1 MDLQTFFPLLKKQLN
16 SRSLLVP
23 GAGFFLCLVLTIAM
37 WGCAGTLP
45 RQWSPPF
52 NGMPVQHQIS
62 SVPFFPQTD
71 YQCGPASLAMTL
83 VWSGVLTDPER
94 LAGSVY
100 TPSLKGSLQPAM
112 IGAARRHGR
121 VAYVISSPEELL
133 AEVAAGH
140 PVIVLQNLGLSWAPV
155 WHYAVVIGYD
165 ADSGVVTLHSGET
178 NRKETAMRVFE
189 NTWSRSSYWGLLTL
203 PPDRLPATAA
213 KTDYTEAVLGLEKA
227 RKWPEAVAGYRTALK
242 KWPDNLPARMGIGNA
257 YYAMGDLP
265 GAERAF
271 AEATR
276 QFPAQG
282 AAFNNLAQVLFEQGQ
297 KEAALAAAEKAVSM
311 GGPMSGVFQNTLEEI
326 KSSLSEP

>member
-1 MDLQTFFPLLKKQLN
+1 MPVSGT
-16 SRSLLVP
+16 
-23 GAGFFLCLVLTIAM
+23 GFFLCLVLATVLL
-37 WGCAGTLP
+37 GCAGTLS

-52 NGMPVQHQIS
+52 KGMPVQHQIS

-83 VWSGVLTDPER
+83 VWSGVATDPDK
-94 LAGSVY
+94 LAAAVY

-165 ADSGVVTLHSGET
+165 ADTGVVTLHSGET
-178 NRKETAMRVFE
+178 NSKETAMRVFD

-203 PPDRLPATAA
+203 PPNRLPATAA
-213 KTDYTEAVLGLEKA
+213 ETDYTEAVLGLEKA
-227 RKWPEAVAGYRTALK
+227 RRWLEAIEGYHAALE
-242 KWPDNLPARMGIGNA
+242 KWPDNFHARMGIGNA

-265 GAERAF
+265 AAERSF
-271 AEATR
+271 AEAAR
-276 QFPAQG
+276 QFPTEG
-282 AAFNNLAQVLFEQGQ
+282 ATFNNLAQVLFEQG
-297 KEAALAAAEKAVSM
+297 KKKAALTAAEKAVSM
-311 GGPMSGVFQNTLEEI
+311 GGPLSGVFQETLEEI
-326 KSSLSEP
+326 KSSLNQP

>member
-1 MDLQTFFPLLKKQLN
+1 
-16 SRSLLVP
+16 
-23 GAGFFLCLVLTIAM
+23 
-37 WGCAGTLP
+37 
-45 RQWSPPF
+45 
-52 NGMPVQHQIS
+52 MPVQHQIS

-121 VAYVISSPEELL
+121 LAYVISSPEELL

-178 NRKETAMRVFE
+178 NRKETAMRVFD

-213 KTDYTEAVLGLEKA
+213 EAGYTDAVLGLEKA
-227 RKWPEAVAGYRTALK
+227 RKWPEAIAGYRTALK
-242 KWPDNLPARMGIGNA
+242 KWPDNFPAHMGIGYA
-257 YYAMGDLP
+257 YAAMGDLP
-265 GAERAF
+265 AAEHAF

-276 QFPAQG
+276 QFPTEG
-282 AAFNNLAQVLFEQGQ
+282 AAYNNLADVLFKQG
-297 KEAALAAAEKAVSM
+297 KKTAALAAAQKAVSM
-311 GGPMSGVFQNTLEEI
+311 GGPMSAVFQETMEEI
-326 KSSLSEP
+326 KSSLNQP

>member
-1 MDLQTFFPLLKKQLN
+1 
-16 SRSLLVP
+16 
-23 GAGFFLCLVLTIAM
+23 
-37 WGCAGTLP
+37 
-45 RQWSPPF
+45 
-52 NGMPVQHQIS
+52 MPVQHQIS

-83 VWSGVLTDPER
+83 VWSGVTTDPDK
-94 LAGSVY
+94 LAAAVY

-165 ADSGVVTLHSGET
+165 ADTGVVTLHSGET
-178 NRKETAMRVFE
+178 NSKETAMRVFD

-203 PPDRLPATAA
+203 PPNRLPATAA
-213 KTDYTEAVLGLEKA
+213 ETDYTEAVLGLEKA
-227 RKWPEAVAGYRTALK
+227 RRWPEAIQGYHTALE
-242 KWPDNLPARMGIGNA
+242 KWPDNFHARMGIGNA

-265 GAERAF
+265 AAERSF
-271 AEATR
+271 AEAAR
-276 QFPAQG
+276 QFPTEG
-282 AAFNNLAQVLFEQGQ
+282 ATFNNLAQVLFEQG
-297 KEAALAAAEKAVSM
+297 KKKAALAAAEKAVSM
-311 GGPMSGVFQNTLEEI
+311 GGPMSGVFQETLEEI
-326 KSSLSEP
+326 KSSLNQP

>member
-1 MDLQTFFPLLKKQLN
+1 MPVSGT
-16 SRSLLVP
+16 
-23 GAGFFLCLVLTIAM
+23 GFFLCLVLATVLL
-37 WGCAGTLP
+37 GCAGTLS

-52 NGMPVQHQIS
+52 KGMPVQHQIS

-83 VWSGVLTDPER
+83 VWSGVATDPDK
-94 LAGSVY
+94 LAAAVY

-165 ADSGVVTLHSGET
+165 ADTGVVTLHSGET
-178 NRKETAMRVFE
+178 NSKETAMRVFD

-213 KTDYTEAVLGLEKA
+213 EATYADAVLGLEKA
-227 RKWPEAVAGYRTALK
+227 RRWPEAIQGYHTAIE
-242 KWPDNLPARMGIGNA
+242 KWPDNFHARMGIGNA

-265 GAERAF
+265 TAERSF
-271 AEATR
+271 AEAAR
-276 QFPAQG
+276 QFPTEG
-282 AAFNNLAQVLFEQGQ
+282 ATFNNLAQVLFEQG
-297 KEAALAAAEKAVSM
+297 KKKAALAAAEKAVSM
-311 GGPMSGVFQNTLEEI
+311 GGPMSGVFQETLEEI
-326 KSSLSEP
+326 KSSLNQP